1 MDRAFGRYRI
11 VGELGR
17 GAMGAVYRATDPLIG
32 REVAIKTLLPNLPED
47 VMLEVRERFLREARS
62 AGSLNHP
69 NIVTIFDVGE
79 QDGTA
84 YIAME
89 LLGGRSLQQ
98 ILREPEPLPLD
109 TAAEL
114 AAQVADALDHA
125 HQRSIVHRDVKPANV
140 MVDSSGRGKLT
151 DFGVAYVPSSTIT
164 QAGTALG
171 SPRYMSPEHVLGQQG
186 DPRSDIFSLGV
197 MLYEMLVRRT
207 PFDRPDDI
215 SVYALLE
222 RIAGE
227 PHVPVCAIDERIPA
241 AFDRILQ
248 RALAKKPADRYQRAS
263 DLARDLREYRDL
275 APPAA
280 DRYEKTVALPVRP
293 ATQPEMPQRL
303 LEDIAV
309 FERDFERD
317 QEARQRAAE
326 QERLMQEK
334 EQRLREDA
342 AEQLRAEQA
351 RAARAAAQNAPAQR
365 RSAIQMLRHIASVR
379 PPQQDKAISRV
390 KAVAALDQGMRAA
403 ARYFAEFASEINSLG
418 PSTACP
424 YDYLFLGRMPSV
436 SLSDAWS
443 DSRPRSVDG
452 RDCCHDVMFRYRIR
466 PHAPASVVLLK
477 DDISRCE
484 DYLKAMQ
491 AAFQARIAATNDFGH
506 TTRALITVSGGLLC
520 ELHLEADYDALA
532 VTLELKN
539 LRRAGNFK
547 CALKIEE
554 LEQLPDDIG
563 RYVLGADD
571 EFEKRVRRE
580 R

>member
-1 MDRAFGRYRI
+1 
-11 VGELGR
+11 
-17 GAMGAVYRATDPLIG
+17 
-32 REVAIKTLLPNLPED
+32 
-47 VMLEVRERFLREARS
+47 
-62 AGSLNHP
+62 
-69 NIVTIFDVGE
+69 
-79 QDGTA
+79 
-84 YIAME
+84 
-89 LLGGRSLQQ
+89 
-98 ILREPEPLPLD
+98 
-109 TAAEL
+109 
-114 AAQVADALDHA
+114 
-125 HQRSIVHRDVKPANV
+125 
-140 MVDSSGRGKLT
+140 
-151 DFGVAYVPSSTIT
+151 
-164 QAGTALG
+164 
-171 SPRYMSPEHVLGQQG
+171 
-186 DPRSDIFSLGV
+186 

-484 DYLKAMQ
+484 DYLKSMQ